1 MSMTQSPSV
10 MVVDDEEELANLF
23 RRILDGSGFNCVSF
37 TDPLLALENL
47 HKNQC
52 KYTLVITDFRMP
64 GINGIEFANEIR
76 QHNQNVKILLL
87 TAYFDDD
94 RLRTKDF
101 INADF
106 AEVIEKPVSL
116 KVLQSKV
123 SELCNLLLQNSRMIV
138 ALWMIL
144 RRFRKLTWSI
154 LTPLYLFCFIPAI

>member
-1 MSMTQSPSV
+1 
-10 MVVDDEEELANLF
+10 
-23 RRILDGSGFNCVSF
+23 
-37 TDPLLALENL
+37 
-47 HKNQC
+47 
-52 KYTLVITDFRMP
+52 MP

-123 SELCNLLLQNSRMIV
+123 SELCNSP
-138 ALWMIL
+138 
-144 RRFRKLTWSI
+144 FRT
-154 LTPLYLFCFIPAI
+154 

>member
-10 MVVDDEEELANLF
+10 MVVDDEEELANLY

-123 SELCNLLLQNSRMIV
+123 SELCNSP
-138 ALWMIL
+138 
-144 RRFRKLTWSI
+144 FET
-154 LTPLYLFCFIPAI
+154 

>member
-37 TDPLLALENL
+37 TDPLLALENF

-123 SELCNLLLQNSRMIV
+123 SELCNSSFGTV
-138 ALWMIL
+138 
-144 RRFRKLTWSI
+144 
-154 LTPLYLFCFIPAI
+154 

>member
-1 MSMTQSPSV
+1 MALSQNV
-10 MVVDDEEELANLF
+10 MVVDDEAELANLY
-23 RRILDGSGFNCVSF
+23 RESLKKSGFQTVSF
-37 TDPLLALENL
+37 TDPLLAVKDFSHNID
-47 HKNQC
+47 
-52 KYTLVITDFRMP
+52 KYSLLITDLRMP
-64 GINGIEFANEIR
+64 HLNGIEFANEIR

-123 SELCNLLLQNSRMIV
+123 SELCNS
-138 ALWMIL
+138 A
-144 RRFRKLTWSI
+144 FRT
-154 LTPLYLFCFIPAI
+154 